1 MMAFR
6 ACSHLTETG
15 AKMFT
20 VVEMAGA
27 VFLAGTGWFLV
38 GWTMGFKQGIKDG
51 FNRGRAAG
59 LRWAT
64 DRVRNS

>member
-1 MMAFR
+1 
-6 ACSHLTETG
+6 
-15 AKMFT
+15 MFT
-20 VVEMAGA
+20 VLELAA
-27 VFLAGTGWFLV
+27 VVIVASVGWFLV
-38 GWTMGFKQGIKDG
+38 GWTIGYKQGVKDG

>member
-1 MMAFR
+1 ML
-6 ACSHLTETG
+6 SIEKVLL
-15 AKMFT
+15 
-20 VVEMAGA
+20 VVI
-27 VFLAGTGWFLV
+27 VSNIGWLLV
-38 GWTMGFKQGIKDG
+38 GWSMGFKQGLKDG